1 MVLTM
6 SPTSLRAA
14 VVVQTLLLSPDQVNN
29 HQEAV
34 KATLHSLEGM
44 LWVNSWRLGLLLAI
58 LELKKRRIRFLVVLR
73 MWQLLKKRSRSHTQ
87 SCVLLQSQQKAQ
99 LVKCTYLL
107 RMMCWTW
114 LQR

>member
-1 MVLTM
+1 MVLRM

-58 LELKKRRIRFLVVLR
+58 LELKKEDHQCKPPETEQHVAELSRTQQISATATT
-73 MWQLLKKRSRSHTQ
+73 KR
-87 SCVLLQSQQKAQ
+87 
-99 LVKCTYLL
+99 
-107 RMMCWTW
+107 WP
-114 LQR
+114 